1 VRITVQGWNLTLDVT
16 DEGQALPP
24 GVLDRF
30 KEGSVVLGMGI
41 AGMRESA
48 RQLGVNVHFLVRL
61 RSGTCLPNQ

>member
-1 VRITVQGWNLTLDVT
+1 
-16 DEGQALPP
+16 
-24 GVLDRF
+24 
-30 KEGSVVLGMGI
+30 MGI